1 MANYKVNE
9 KSKTIS
15 VSGTLTEIE
24 RTIVS
29 TYITSGY
36 KIKEKRKSTAATVGD
51 DDIIKYFKSQKD
63 DEGNMTAEAEKL
75 YKEYEAKKDEKMK
88 DKNGK
93 ERKSGFL
100 IALKWLKEEHYEIY
114 DVLMEKAEKNPKKT
128 EARRK
133 AKADKEA
140 KAAEE
145 AEKAKNAEANSGEQ
159 AK

>member
-51 DDIIKYFKSQKD
+51 DDIIKYFQSQVD

-75 YKEYEAKKDEKMK
+75 YKEYEAKKVEKMK

-114 DVLMEKAEKNPKKT
+114 DVLMEKAERDPKKT

-133 AKADKEA
+133 AKKKKDAEA
-140 KAAEE
+140 AKKAAEE
-145 AEKAKNAEANSGEQ
+145 AAEEENAEN
-159 AK
+159 